1 LKKKITLLILYEIID
16 AAAAGLGAALL
27 MTLSELPFWKK
38 WGMSGVGEWQVD
50 SVIFSRIIL
59 RRPTLKKEEGFP
71 KLTVATHLLNGIIAS
86 VAFRLLLP
94 LFYLVVP
101 DARISILYDTIVYS
115 FVLWIIF
122 PTLGR
127 TTFESLGQI
136 RISNRGLLVS
146 LLSHF
151 VYGIF
156 LGLFLPLVLG

>member
-1 LKKKITLLILYEIID
+1 MIIPEIIG
-16 AAAAGLGAALL
+16 AVGAGLCAGLL
-27 MTLSELPFWKK
+27 MTASEAPFWKK

-50 SVIFSRIIL
+50 SVIFSRMIL
-59 RRPTLKKEEGFP
+59 RRSTLIKEEGFP
-71 KLTVATHLLNGIIAS
+71 QLTVATHLLNGIIAS

-94 LFYLVVP
+94 LFYLFVP
-101 DARISILYDTIVYS
+101 DARVSILYDTIVYS

-156 LGLFLPLVLG
+156 LGLFLPHLFG